1 MNTPTLTPEGD
12 GRYRLEGELN
22 MQTVPDLWC
31 KASLHLPGATDVID
45 IDLAGVSRADSAG
58 LALLLDWLR
67 LAEQHQRTLTFSN
80 LPKQLLEIAR
90 VSGLQDVLPLANT

>member
-22 MQTVPDLWC
+22 MQTVPDLLRR
-31 KASLHLPGATDVID
+31 ANLDLPGTTDIIN

-67 LAEQHQRTLTFSN
+67 LAEQHQRRLTLSN
-80 LPKQLLEIAR
+80 LPTQLLEIAR